1 MGKIH
6 RIFLQYRGSWVGW
19 NYCPMKSFGC
29 TAFHT
34 YLTCSF
40 PRSINKCNDIIIGAE
55 MRLQHALSITFGV
68 TMYNVRV
75 LLLSLTVE
83 LSVWSCRVLLAR
95 LALDGSA
102 SVLVVGIINAI
113 LYYLFTCYQHNWP
126 LLGLSRFFGRFL
138 LQKVNTPFNSK

>member
-1 MGKIH
+1 
-6 RIFLQYRGSWVGW
+6 
-19 NYCPMKSFGC
+19 
-29 TAFHT
+29 
-34 YLTCSF
+34 
-40 PRSINKCNDIIIGAE
+40 

-68 TMYNVRV
+68 TVYNVRV

-113 LYYLFTCYQHNWP
+113 LYYLFTCYQHN
-126 LLGLSRFFGRFL
+126 
-138 LQKVNTPFNSK
+138 